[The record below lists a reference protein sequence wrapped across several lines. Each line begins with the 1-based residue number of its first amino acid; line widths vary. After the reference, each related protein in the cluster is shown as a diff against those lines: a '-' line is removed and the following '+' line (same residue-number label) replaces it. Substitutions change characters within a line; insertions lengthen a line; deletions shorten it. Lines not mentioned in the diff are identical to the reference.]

1 MLSGHT
7 YLQIWLILWLKS
19 VYFVFPWCTIGIM
32 HTIRIVPP
40 SNLWGKCVFPE
51 WLESAW
57 WRLLAVTGWNL
68 LQKGY
73 CTKNVLWLGTQT
85 RNIEHCNPKIKDVPY
100 YCTGTKIFQKA
111 QLSFWMQMV
120 FDSCHIFPTFTAAW
134 RLASQSVLK
143 SSSPFKIQTTMS
155 ICKRPKQL
163 QGGFC
168 CKTAYVFATSFT

>member
-1 MLSGHT
+1 MCISWMVGECLVEAAGCH
-7 YLQIWLILWLKS
+7 WVKS
-19 VYFVFPWCTIGIM
+19 VA
-32 HTIRIVPP
+32 
-40 SNLWGKCVFPE
+40 K
-51 WLESAW
+51 
-57 WRLLAVTGWNL
+57 RLLL
-68 LQKGY
+68 
-73 CTKNVLWLGTQT
+73 LWLGTQT
-85 RNIEHCNPKIKDVPY
+85 RNTEHCNPKIKDVPY

-143 SSSPFKIQTTMS
+143 SSSPFKLQTTMS

-168 CKTAYVFATSFT
+168 YKTAYVFATSFTWCLPATTSNQFSIASCGGQMFGDQSLDLTGV